1 MESHLRS
8 EHFVREDVIKKMLI
22 NIKDENDQIRS
33 TVSNTIIGVDR
44 LESPYLSPYFIS
56 ISAHRRPSKSAAET
70 IYESIA
76 TISMYSLP

>member
-33 TVSNTIIGVDR
+33 TVSNTIIGVDT
-44 LESPYLSPYFIS
+44 LEREPPYVLLIQ
-56 ISAHRRPSKSAAET
+56 ILAHRRHSKSAVET
-70 IYESIA
+70 IYESVA
-76 TISMYSLP
+76 TISMYRLP

>member
-44 LESPYLSPYFIS
+44 LESPYLYGPY
-56 ISAHRRPSKSAAET
+56 
-70 IYESIA
+70 
-76 TISMYSLP
+76 

>member
-33 TVSNTIIGVDR
+33 TVSNTIIGVDT
-44 LESPYLSPYFIS
+44 LERAPIFFIL
-56 ISAHRRPSKSAAET
+56 ILAHRRPSKSAAET

-76 TISMYSLP
+76 TISMYRLP

>member
-33 TVSNTIIGVDR
+33 TVSNTIIWVDR
-44 LESPYLSPYFIS
+44 LESPYFIS
-56 ISAHRRPSKSAAET
+56 ISAHRRPSKSAAEA

-76 TISMYSLP
+76 TISMHRLP

>member
-33 TVSNTIIGVDR
+33 TVSNTIIGVDT
-44 LESPYLSPYFIS
+44 LEREGPYFFINFNFS
-56 ISAHRRPSKSAAET
+56 PPKTFKVSC
-70 IYESIA
+70 
-76 TISMYSLP
+76 

>member
-56 ISAHRRPSKSAAET
+56 ISAH
-70 IYESIA
+70 
-76 TISMYSLP
+76 